1 MELRVLGS
9 SGVKVSPICL
19 GTMLFGDQTNEKT
32 AAAIVAMA
40 RDAGVNLL
48 IRQMCT

>member
-19 GTMLFGDQTNEKT
+19 GTMLFGDQTNEKQLLPSLLWHEMRAST
-32 AAAIVAMA
+32 
-40 RDAGVNLL
+40 LL